1 MNLDAVREQFEQGA
15 FDYDGLIP
23 RLIPRYREQHDVI
36 LQLIPSETNANIKIL
51 DLGAGTGILSAV
63 LLSAFPQA
71 KVLAFDLAQNML
83 KTCQTNLS
91 AFRERLTLQQG
102 NFAEDD
108 FGSGYDLVVSGLA
121 IHHLDSAGKQQLFH
135 KLFHSMNPGGI
146 LLIRDIVTGAT
157 PRLTEQYEQ
166 LWRQY
171 MKANGEDDAAWFQ
184 KYLEEDIPSSVEE
197 QTKWLAEAGFADA
210 GCHWRYLNFAI
221 FGGVIPG
228 RMPSAECIVFENYQK
243 IKLVKNRTPNTFSFP
258 DAEPNYVVFN
268 GAPSRSNSRVKP
280 FIFCDMNNC
289 Q

>member
-36 LQLIPSETNANIKIL
+36 LQLIPSETNANIKVL
-51 DLGAGTGILSAV
+51 DLGAGTGILSAQI
-63 LLSAFPQA
+63 LSAFPQA

-83 KTCQTNLS
+83 KTCKTNLS

-221 FGGVIPG
+221 FGGVIP
-228 RMPSAECIVFENYQK
+228 R
-243 IKLVKNRTPNTFSFP
+243 
-258 DAEPNYVVFN
+258 
-268 GAPSRSNSRVKP
+268 
-280 FIFCDMNNC
+280 
-289 Q
+289 

>member
-1 MNLDAVREQFEQGA
+1 VNLDAVREQFEQRA

-23 RLIPRYREQHDVI
+23 RLIPYYREQHDLI
-36 LQLIPSETNANIKIL
+36 LQLIPFETNANIKVL
-51 DLGAGTGILSAV
+51 DLGAGTGILSS
-63 LLSAFPQA
+63 LILQAFPQA
-71 KVLAFDLAQNML
+71 NVAAFDMAENML
-83 KTCQTNLS
+83 KICQTNLC
-91 AFRERLTLQQG
+91 AFQERLTLQQG

-121 IHHLDSAGKQQLFH
+121 IHHLDSGGKKTLFK

-171 MKANGEDDAAWFQ
+171 MKASGEDDAAWFQ
-184 KYLEEDIPSSVEE
+184 NYLKEDIPSSVEE

-221 FGGVIPG
+221 FGGLK
-228 RMPSAECIVFENYQK
+228 AN
-243 IKLVKNRTPNTFSFP
+243 
-258 DAEPNYVVFN
+258 
-268 GAPSRSNSRVKP
+268 
-280 FIFCDMNNC
+280 
-289 Q
+289 

>member
-1 MNLDAVREQFEQGA
+1 VNLDAVRQQFEQRA
-15 FDYDGLIP
+15 FDYDGLIS

-36 LQLIPSETNANIKIL
+36 LQLIPSETNANIKVL
-51 DLGAGTGILSAV
+51 DSA
-63 LLSAFPQA
+63 LILSAFPQA
-71 KVLAFDLAQNML
+71 KVLAFDLAKNML
-83 KTCQTNLS
+83 KACQTNLS

-184 KYLEEDIPSSVEE
+184 KYLEEDIPASVEE
-197 QTKWLAEAGFADA
+197 QTKGLAEAGFADA

-221 FGGVIPG
+221 FGGVIP
-228 RMPSAECIVFENYQK
+228 R
-243 IKLVKNRTPNTFSFP
+243 
-258 DAEPNYVVFN
+258 
-268 GAPSRSNSRVKP
+268 
-280 FIFCDMNNC
+280 
-289 Q
+289 

>member
-1 MNLDAVREQFEQGA
+1 MNLDAVREQFEEIA
-15 FDYDGLIP
+15 FNYDGLIT
-23 RLIPRYREQHDVI
+23 RLIPQYREQHELI
-36 LQLIPSETNANIKIL
+36 LQLLASETNANIKVL

-63 LLSAFPQA
+63 ILSAFPRA
-71 KVLAFDLAQNML
+71 TVLAFDMAENML
-83 KTCQTNLS
+83 KICQTNLS
-91 AFRERLTLQQG
+91 AFGERLTLQQG

-135 KLFHSMNPGGI
+135 KLFQSMNPGGI

-221 FGGVIPG
+221 FGGV
-228 RMPSAECIVFENYQK
+228 K
-243 IKLVKNRTPNTFSFP
+243 K
-258 DAEPNYVVFN
+258 
-268 GAPSRSNSRVKP
+268 
-280 FIFCDMNNC
+280 
-289 Q
+289 

>member
-1 MNLDAVREQFEQGA
+1 MNLDAVREQFEQRA
-15 FDYDGLIP
+15 LDYDGLIP
-23 RLIPRYREQHDVI
+23 RLIPRYCEQHNLI
-36 LQLIPSETNANIKIL
+36 LQLIPFETNAKIKVL
-51 DLGAGTGILSAV
+51 DLGAGTGILSA
-63 LLSAFPQA
+63 LILQAFPQA
-71 KVLAFDLAQNML
+71 NVAAFDIAENML
-83 KTCQTNLS
+83 KICQTNLS
-91 AFRERLTLQQG
+91 AFGKRLTLQQG

-121 IHHLDSAGKQQLFH
+121 IHHLDSEGKQKLFQ
-135 KLFHSMNPGGI
+135 KLFHSMNPRGI

-221 FGGVIPG
+221 FGGVIP
-228 RMPSAECIVFENYQK
+228 R
-243 IKLVKNRTPNTFSFP
+243 
-258 DAEPNYVVFN
+258 
-268 GAPSRSNSRVKP
+268 
-280 FIFCDMNNC
+280 
-289 Q
+289 